1 VLFILALILLNGVFA
16 GAEIAVVSLRSSRLD
31 ALASGGNTKA
41 VSVLRLR
48 DNPER
53 FLATVQIGATIVS
66 AIASVFG
73 GHTIAARIAALLHEI
88 PALDRYADS
97 IGLALVVALVSF
109 LTLVV
114 GELVPKSLA
123 LRNAERY
130 ALFIGGALLGLS
142 WIARPAVWF
151 LTASSNLIL
160 RFFGDHTT
168 FTEARLSPEELQQL
182 VEEATKTGQVNPN
195 AGEIASRAFDF
206 AGLSIAKVMVP
217 RNRVIAIPRRA
228 SLDEVRAL
236 VLEKGHT
243 RMPVFDGDL
252 DNLTG
257 YINVKDLIAVSWE
270 RPLFIL
276 EDIIRPAYFVVQTMR
291 AVDLLEEM
299 KLRRVQFAVVVDE
312 LGVTAGIVT
321 LEDLIEELVGEIASE
336 HDEAAPPMTRAEP
349 DGAFLVRGE
358 AAVRDVNRE
367 LDLELPEEEG
377 WSTVAGLCL
386 ELAGRIPKAGE
397 VLRVADGTTL
407 EIADATDR
415 QVLTVRVRKP
425 KDPADGEKEGE
436 GG

>member
-31 ALASGGNTKA
+31 ALASGGNKKA
-41 VSVLRLR
+41 VSVQKLR

-73 GHTIAARIAALLHEI
+73 GHTIAASIAAVLHGV
-88 PALDRYADS
+88 PVLDRYADS
-97 IGLALVVALVSF
+97 IGLATVVALVSF

-151 LTASSNLIL
+151 LTAASNLIL
-160 RFFGDHTT
+160 RLFGDHTT
-168 FTEARLSPEELQQL
+168 FTETRHSPEELQQL

-206 AGLSIAKVMVP
+206 AGLSVAKVMVP
-217 RNRVIAIPRRA
+217 RSRIIAIPRRA

-299 KLRRVQFAVVVDE
+299 KRRRTQFAVVVDE
-312 LGVTAGIVT
+312 LGVTAGIIT

-336 HDEAAPPMTRAEP
+336 HEAAEPPMTRAEP

-358 AAVRDVNRE
+358 AAVRVVNRE

-377 WSTVAGLCL
+377 WSTIAGLCL

-397 VLRVADGTTL
+397 VLRVPDGTTL
-407 EIADATDR
+407 EIADATER

-425 KDPADGEKEGE
+425 QDPAGEEKGAESG
-436 GG
+436 

>member
-1 VLFILALILLNGVFA
+1 
-16 GAEIAVVSLRSSRLD
+16 
-31 ALASGGNTKA
+31 
-41 VSVLRLR
+41 
-48 DNPER
+48 
-53 FLATVQIGATIVS
+53 
-66 AIASVFG
+66 
-73 GHTIAARIAALLHEI
+73 
-88 PALDRYADS
+88 
-97 IGLALVVALVSF
+97 
-109 LTLVV
+109 
-114 GELVPKSLA
+114 VPKSLA

-151 LTASSNLIL
+151 LTATSNLIL
-160 RFFGDHTT
+160 RLFGDHTT
-168 FTEARLSPEELQQL
+168 FTEARHSPEELQQL
-182 VEEATKTGQVNPN
+182 VEEATKAGQVNPN

-206 AGLSIAKVMVP
+206 AGLSVAKVMVP
-217 RNRVIAIPRRA
+217 RSRIIAIPRRA

-236 VLEKGHT
+236 VLESGHT
-243 RMPVFDGDL
+243 RMPVFDADL
-252 DNLTG
+252 DDLSG

-299 KLRRVQFAVVVDE
+299 KLRRMQFAVVVDE

-336 HDEAAPPMTRAEP
+336 HSVAEPPMTRAEP
-349 DGAFLVRGE
+349 DGAFLVRGA

-386 ELAGRIPKAGE
+386 ELAGRIPPTGE
-397 VLRVADGTTL
+397 VLRVPDGTTL
-407 EIADATDR
+407 EIADATER
-415 QVLTVRVRKP
+415 QVLTVRVRRP
-425 KDPADGEKEGE
+425 KDPADEEKGASRDP
-436 GG
+436 

>member
-1 VLFILALILLNGVFA
+1 M
-16 GAEIAVVSLRSSRLD
+16 
-31 ALASGGNTKA
+31 
-41 VSVLRLR
+41 
-48 DNPER
+48 
-53 FLATVQIGATIVS
+53 
-66 AIASVFG
+66 
-73 GHTIAARIAALLHEI
+73 
-88 PALDRYADS
+88 
-97 IGLALVVALVSF
+97 
-109 LTLVV
+109 

-151 LTASSNLIL
+151 LTAASNLIL
-160 RFFGDHTT
+160 RLFGDRTT
-168 FTEARLSPEELQQL
+168 FTETRHSPEELQQL
-182 VEEATKTGQVNPN
+182 VEEATKTGQVEPQRRRDRV
-195 AGEIASRAFDF
+195 ARVRLRRPLDREGDGAARSR
-206 AGLSIAKVMVP
+206 I
-217 RNRVIAIPRRA
+217 IAIPRRA

-243 RMPVFDGDL
+243 RMPVFEGDL

-299 KLRRVQFAVVVDE
+299 KRRRVQFAVVVDE
-312 LGVTAGIVT
+312 LGVTTGIVT

-336 HDEAAPPMTRAEP
+336 HDVAEPPMTRAEP

-377 WSTVAGLCL
+377 WSTIAGLCL
-386 ELAGRIPKAGE
+386 ELAGRIPRRARCSARPTG
-397 VLRVADGTTL
+397 RRW
-407 EIADATDR
+407 EIADATER

-425 KDPADGEKEGE
+425 KDPEEEKGAESG
-436 GG
+436 